1 MKCTTMKKAVA
12 TFLSAMMVCSA
23 FTGCGGQAANKETEA
38 AADEAKGTEEATET
52 AETEEADTEETGTGD
67 KHANVAFF
75 WVSTDLDPAVDYNG
89 WVTSRLG
96 VGEALVKLNDDLKI
110 EGCVADTWKNVDD
123 TTWEFHIRD
132 GVTFSNGTAVTA
144 EAVKSSLERAVG
156 TNDRAAE
163 YLKIESME
171 TDGQTLTIK
180 TSEPNAALL
189 NNICEPVFD
198 IVDTTQSEDSI
209 KTAPVCTGPYVV
221 SSFTSEQSVELE
233 KNENYWDGEAGLDTI
248 SVAQIADSDARAMA
262 IQSGE
267 TDITNTIDNTS
278 VTMFA
283 DESKYHV
290 SSIISPRVNV
300 AYMNNAEIS
309 PLSDIELRKAVSYAV
324 DRDSYAGLIGG
335 SAAHSAYSDAT
346 PFGNEKVNAFTYD
359 TAKAEEI
366 LDAAGYVDKD
376 GDDFRD
382 MPDGSEL
389 KLRYLQAAD
398 HGSSDSAILA
408 TAVQSDLKKVGI
420 NMEILAVENLSD
432 YQTKGDFDFY
442 TGNDNSAPTGD
453 PQVWLE
459 TMYTGLG
466 TSGKKNLTGFKDDKI
481 DEIVTKF
488 KSTFDTDARYELAA
502 EASQILNDDAANLFL
517 TNSYINMVS
526 VAKIKNAVQP
536 VADFYF
542 ITKDIT
548 VEE

>member
-1 MKCTTMKKAVA
+1 MIKYIMKRMLQLVIV
-12 TFLSAMMVCSA
+12 L
-23 FTGCGGQAANKETEA
+23 
-38 AADEAKGTEEATET
+38 
-52 AETEEADTEETGTGD
+52 
-67 KHANVAFF
+67 
-75 WVSTDLDPAVDYNG
+75 
-89 WVTSRLG
+89 LG
-96 VGEALVKLNDDLKI
+96 VIFLTFIITQATPSDAAEMKYVSMGMMPSVELLEQTREEMGLNDPVLVQYGRWLVNVLHGDLGTSTKFSESVWLQMTKKLPMTLKLAAVSGI
-110 EGCVADTWKNVDD
+110 VMVLISFPLGVLAAIKKNKVADYL
-123 TTWEFHIRD
+123 IRF
-132 GVTFSNGTAVTA
+132 FSFFGISIP
-144 EAVKSSLERAVG
+144 K
-156 TNDRAAE
+156 
-163 YLKIESME
+163 
-171 TDGQTLTIK
+171 TLTIK

-248 SVAQIADSDARAMA
+248 SVTQIADSDARAMA

-267 TDITNTIDNTS
+267 TDITNTIDNKS

-300 AYMNNAEIS
+300 AYMNNAETS

-366 LDAAGYVDKD
+366 LDAAGYIDKD

-488 KSTFDTDARYELAA
+488 KSTFDTDARYELAT
-502 EASQILNDDAANLFL
+502 EASQILNNDAANLFL

-526 VAKIKNAVQP
+526 AAKIKNAVQP